1 VLPNGTLCGVRHQ
14 WRLRGMSTLRH
25 LASLDSNVPF
35 ALERGTKIVCT
46 TGPASEGRLTEML
59 LAGMNVVCWMLVP
72 VIDRL
77 CDLHT

>member
-1 VLPNGTLCGVRHQ
+1 MLPNGTLCGVRHQ